1 MKLEHTPGPWKNADY
16 SSKFNGVY
24 PVYEIVTDD
33 GGCIVPVVDSEPN
46 ARLIA
51 AAPELL
57 DVAREGYEMSRYAA
71 CSKIENTE
79 EFLTGLMERIELY
92 QYNCKRV
99 IESATGKKIEEVL

>member
-46 ARLIA
+46 ARLMA
-51 AAPELL
+51 AAPDMLYELILIYQSSDNDITDEYCL
-57 DVAREGYEMSRYAA
+57 DRW
-71 CSKIENTE
+71 KTI
-79 EFLTGLMERIELY
+79 
-92 QYNCKRV
+92 
-99 IESATGKKIEEVL
+99 IESATGKKIEEVLS